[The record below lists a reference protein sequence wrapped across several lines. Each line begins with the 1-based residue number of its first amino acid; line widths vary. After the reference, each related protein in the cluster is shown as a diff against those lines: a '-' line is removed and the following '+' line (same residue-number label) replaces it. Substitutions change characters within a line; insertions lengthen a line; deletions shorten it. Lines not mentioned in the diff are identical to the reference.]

1 MKHGKSKQI
10 SNKFNIP
17 FINLIC
23 ALQKIVYPQEM
34 ALFSSTLI
42 NVQKKKN
49 QKKPI
54 SGYLTFLFIYSL
66 YSIERKFEHQTN
78 FFQHLYFRCEL
89 EILFWAWGEFFFL
102 TIGHREALQSC

>member
-1 MKHGKSKQI
+1 
-10 SNKFNIP
+10 
-17 FINLIC
+17 
-23 ALQKIVYPQEM
+23 M

-66 YSIERKFEHQTN
+66 YSIERKFSSEH
-78 FFQHLYFRCEL
+78 
-89 EILFWAWGEFFFL
+89 GESSF
-102 TIGHREALQSC
+102 S